1 MDRSQLVQQKNVSFQ
16 VVVNTIPTLNVVS
29 NGSSASYQ
37 YTVNPSQSPVTKNIS
52 SNLVSTQINNANLAL
67 TKSTN
72 KQFATIGNTISYT
85 ILISNSG
92 NTAAT
97 NVQLTDPLPNG
108 TILTPGTVTLNGVLQ
123 NVNSLVA
130 LPIGTIPGGATFTL
144 SFQVT
149 VINITAQNP
158 IINNAFASY
167 LYTVN
172 PSLPPN
178 SKTAN
183 SNSVTS
189 TIRLANL
196 QATKSVDK
204 TFAEVGDILTYTFAL
219 TNNGNVTANNVLLSD
234 SIANGTSFVPNSVI
248 VNGVNQPGAT
258 PASINIGS
266 INANTTI
273 TASFQV
279 LITSIPNP
287 NPISNSAS
295 ISYNFIVDPNAS
307 PVSKNT
313 TSTTTFTQVND
324 ANVISAKTVDKG
336 FATVGDVLTYTVVL
350 TNAGSVSADSPTF
363 VDTNP
368 DGTTFIQNTFLING
382 VLGAGASFVQNSVTI
397 NNIPRPGLDPSLGI
411 HLADIPPGDTVFITF
426 QAQILAI
433 PPSGT
438 LTNNALVN
446 YEYTVNPNQSPAVD
460 STITNTTVT
469 PIIDAT
475 LVLNKNAST
484 TFATIGDTI
493 TFTSS
498 ITNTGNTTANN
509 IVFTDSIPNG
519 TTFVPNSFKINGVTV
534 PNANPQNGI
543 NIGNLNANAS
553 ITLNFQ
559 VNITTSPN
567 PNPLPNKSSLQ
578 YNFIVDINEPPVS
591 RTVQSN
597 KTFTQVNT
605 ASVIA
610 TKTASSAFAAVGDT
624 ITYTTT
630 LTNSGNTT
638 ANTPVFIDILPPELS
653 FVPDSVQI
661 NSIPQL
667 GFRPDSGI
675 SLDAI
680 PVGGTI
686 TISFQAIV
694 GSIPATNP
702 TLNQSSTTYS
712 IIVDPNQCR

>member
-1 MDRSQLVQQKNVSFQ
+1 M
-16 VVVNTIPTLNVVS
+16 
-29 NGSSASYQ
+29 
-37 YTVNPSQSPVTKNIS
+37 
-52 SNLVSTQINNANLAL
+52 
-67 TKSTN
+67 
-72 KQFATIGNTISYT
+72 
-85 ILISNSG
+85 
-92 NTAAT
+92 
-97 NVQLTDPLPNG
+97 
-108 TILTPGTVTLNGVLQ
+108 TPGTVTLNGVLQ

-204 TFAEVGDILTYTFAL
+204 TFAEVGDILTYTFSL

-279 LITSIPNP
+279 LITSVPNP

-382 VLGAGASFVQNSVTI
+382 VLQNNADPNVGVPLPSIPANGSLTVSYQVTVTSLPTQNPTI
-397 NNIPRPGLDPSLGI
+397 NSSSTQYSFILN
-411 HLADIPPGDTVFITF
+411 PGDPPTIETSLSNTVST
-426 QAQILAI
+426 QINVANVVI
-433 PPSGT
+433 VKQVD
-438 LTNNALVN
+438 LT
-446 YEYTVNPNQSPAVD
+446 
-460 STITNTTVT
+460 
-469 PIIDAT
+469 
-475 LVLNKNAST
+475 
-484 TFATIGDTI
+484 
-493 TFTSS
+493 
-498 ITNTGNTTANN
+498 
-509 IVFTDSIPNG
+509 
-519 TTFVPNSFKINGVTV
+519 
-534 PNANPQNGI
+534 
-543 NIGNLNANAS
+543 
-553 ITLNFQ
+553 
-559 VNITTSPN
+559 
-567 PNPLPNKSSLQ
+567 
-578 YNFIVDINEPPVS
+578 
-591 RTVQSN
+591 
-597 KTFTQVNT
+597 
-605 ASVIA
+605 IA
-610 TKTASSAFAAVGDT
+610 DVGQP
-624 ITYTTT
+624 ITYTI
-630 LTNSGNTT
+630 
-638 ANTPVFIDILPPELS
+638 A
-653 FVPDSVQI
+653 
-661 NSIPQL
+661 
-667 GFRPDSGI
+667 
-675 SLDAI
+675 
-680 PVGGTI
+680 
-686 TISFQAIV
+686 
-694 GSIPATNP
+694 
-702 TLNQSSTTYS
+702 
-712 IIVDPNQCR
+712 